1 MNGCVDFTLG
11 TDGFAT
17 SKGGVSNLFPQ
28 RAFPDWCPHLLHP
41 DSIIVFLFCIVFIVD
56 KLQPAQCWHD
66 LFKMN
71 NKST

>member
-1 MNGCVDFTLG
+1 MNGCADFTLG

-28 RAFPDWCPHLLHP
+28 RFPDWCPRLLHP

-66 LFKMN
+66 LF
-71 NKST
+71 

>member
-28 RAFPDWCPHLLHP
+28 RVFPDWCPGLLHP
-41 DSIIVFLFCIVFIVD
+41 DSNSLLFCIVLLLTSSNLLSVGMIY
-56 KLQPAQCWHD
+56 
-66 LFKMN
+66 FK
-71 NKST
+71 